1 MKVADMGICANPAT
15 QKTKNKQGIR
25 QFVPECL
32 NYNASLTNKVMVCV
46 SCAVFPSTCC
56 IYRIIISLLSALC
69 CFSSCPI
76 SSPILWSLL

>member
-32 NYNASLTNKVMVCV
+32 NYNATLTNKVMVCV
-46 SCAVFPSTCC
+46 SFPPLVVYTE
-56 IYRIIISLLSALC
+56 YLC
-69 CFSSCPI
+69 
-76 SSPILWSLL
+76 LY